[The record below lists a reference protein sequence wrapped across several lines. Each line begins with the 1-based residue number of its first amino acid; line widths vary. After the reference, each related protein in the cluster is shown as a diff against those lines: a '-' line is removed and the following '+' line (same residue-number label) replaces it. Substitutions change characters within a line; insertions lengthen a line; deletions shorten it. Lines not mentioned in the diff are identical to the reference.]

1 MSGSAGVFAV
11 LNTIPSS
18 SSSDSSSSS
27 EESEREEASK
37 CSNFCEVIEGY
48 SEKEFKSHMR
58 LRRSTAEY
66 LIERYV
72 SSVLPK
78 THSGGRESVPSRK
91 KVLMFIWYI
100 SNTITFRQLGNLFGV
115 SQPTGW
121 SVVNNVSTWMVS
133 RTVDTKR
140 KFKEKSGIPGV
151 IGAIDCTHIRIKAP
165 KENKE
170 CYFDRKH
177 SYSLVL
183 QAVVD
188 ADKRFTDVNCGEPGS
203 LHDSRVLRRSNLFF
217 KAQSEPRSLFPNE
230 SFILGDS
237 AYPSTSWLVPPY
249 KDYGNLSVSQRNF
262 NKVHSSTRIVVEN
275 AFGLLK
281 TRFRRLLHFTEQTN
295 LCFVVN
301 LIVSACILHN
311 ICITFDDLDIEIAQN
326 EYLENN
332 MEDEPLTGNHH

>member
-1 MSGSAGVFAV
+1 MAHIF
-11 LNTIPSS
+11 TSS
-18 SSSDSSSSS
+18 FYR
-27 EESEREEASK
+27 ES
-37 CSNFCEVIEGY
+37 
-48 SEKEFKSHMR
+48 
-58 LRRSTAEY
+58 
-66 LIERYV
+66 V

-115 SQPTGW
+115 SQSTGW

-133 RTVDTKR
+133 IGHEYMKWPQGTAAVDTKR

-203 LHDSRVLRRSNLFF
+203 LHDCRVLRRSNLFF
-217 KAQSEPRSLFPNE
+217 KAQSEPQSLFPNE

-311 ICITFDDLDIEIAQN
+311 IFRFRPNLYLFITFDDLDIEIAQN

-332 MEDEPLTGNHH
+332 MED